1 MSSIR
6 TLLSATSV
14 VIGLALP
21 GFAQNAFAPVARVND
36 AVITNFEVEQR
47 TRFLT
52 LLNAPG
58 ATEEESL
65 EALIVDRLRLQGAR
79 AFGLTLPEE
88 GLQTGLEDFAARA
101 NLSVAEFTTA
111 LEQAGV
117 NRETFR
123 DFVAVQIL
131 WRDLILARFSNRVQV
146 SEIDIDR
153 ALAASGQSSG
163 LRVLLSEIIMPAPA
177 PRRAQVQ
184 ARAQEISQ
192 VTSEAEFSSFAR
204 RFSATASR
212 GAGGRLDWSP
222 LNNLP
227 PQLRPL
233 ILALAPG
240 EVTQPLALPDAV
252 ALFQLRAIEETDA
265 PVQEYEAVEYAAYYM
280 NGGRSADTLQRAE
293 QLRRSV
299 DVCDDLYGVAQGQPA
314 EVLDRGSL
322 PVEDVPQDIAIELSK
337 LDPGEVSTTLTRADG
352 RTLVFLMLCGRT
364 PKIDETAG
372 NREAIADELR
382 QQRFQGFA
390 NSFEEELRADA
401 SIEILG
407 N

>member
-1 MSSIR
+1 M
-6 TLLSATSV
+6 
-14 VIGLALP
+14 
-21 GFAQNAFAPVARVND
+21 
-36 AVITNFEVEQR
+36 EQR

-192 VTSEAEFSSFAR
+192 VTSEACLLY
-204 RFSATASR
+204 T
-212 GAGGRLDWSP
+212 SP
-222 LNNLP
+222 SP
-227 PQLRPL
+227 R
-233 ILALAPG
+233 
-240 EVTQPLALPDAV
+240 D
-252 ALFQLRAIEETDA
+252 
-265 PVQEYEAVEYAAYYM
+265 
-280 NGGRSADTLQRAE
+280 
-293 QLRRSV
+293 
-299 DVCDDLYGVAQGQPA
+299 
-314 EVLDRGSL
+314 
-322 PVEDVPQDIAIELSK
+322 
-337 LDPGEVSTTLTRADG
+337 
-352 RTLVFLMLCGRT
+352 
-364 PKIDETAG
+364 
-372 NREAIADELR
+372 
-382 QQRFQGFA
+382 
-390 NSFEEELRADA
+390 
-401 SIEILG
+401 
-407 N
+407 